1 MVESIIAFFAGLP
14 APLATTILSALPIVE
29 LRLTIPVAIHEWS
42 MTPGLAFGCGVVGAL
57 LPFLPLYFGLMKLR
71 GWCERNFP
79 RLVAPIDRVIAH
91 GGRKLDAAYNRY
103 GTLALFLLAA
113 IPLPLAGVWSASV
126 AAVALKIPF
135 KQTAIGMVLGTIVA
149 GLIVTALSVTADVVL
164 Q

>member
-71 GWCERNFP
+71 GWCERNKIRGQEIVRANGDNFALRKCCP
-79 RLVAPIDRVIAH
+79 R
-91 GGRKLDAAYNRY
+91 N
-103 GTLALFLLAA
+103 
-113 IPLPLAGVWSASV
+113 
-126 AAVALKIPF
+126 
-135 KQTAIGMVLGTIVA
+135 VL
-149 GLIVTALSVTADVVL
+149 
-164 Q
+164 